1 MKKENKSNKSLFYYK
16 HKKEICTFAAS
27 IKNGHNIIINKKK
40 K

>member
-1 MKKENKSNKSLFYYK
+1 MKKENKSNKSLFYHN

-27 IKNGHNIIINKKK
+27 IKNGHNIYKKK